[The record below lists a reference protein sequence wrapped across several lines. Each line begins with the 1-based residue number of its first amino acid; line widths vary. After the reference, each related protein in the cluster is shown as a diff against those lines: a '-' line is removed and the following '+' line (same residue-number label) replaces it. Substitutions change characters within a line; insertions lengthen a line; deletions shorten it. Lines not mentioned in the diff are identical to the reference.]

1 MGTVVRLF
9 QRSTKPTQTSADLSQ
24 GDAVRISPRVA
35 LDQIVLAASTCET
48 LSHAIDV
55 LQRSLTR
62 LDGIVDMI
70 GHRETREELQ
80 HQTKSIEALLL
91 RESARLSSIK
101 HAIQAT
107 FH

>member
-9 QRSTKPTQTSADLSQ
+9 QRSTKPTQASANLSQ

-48 LSHAIDV
+48 LSHTIDV
-55 LQRSLTR
+55 LQRSLKR

-70 GHRETREELQ
+70 GDQEIREKLQ
-80 HQTKSIEALLL
+80 HQTKSIEPLLL
-91 RESARLSSIK
+91 RESSTLSSIN
-101 HAIQAT
+101 HPI
-107 FH
+107 